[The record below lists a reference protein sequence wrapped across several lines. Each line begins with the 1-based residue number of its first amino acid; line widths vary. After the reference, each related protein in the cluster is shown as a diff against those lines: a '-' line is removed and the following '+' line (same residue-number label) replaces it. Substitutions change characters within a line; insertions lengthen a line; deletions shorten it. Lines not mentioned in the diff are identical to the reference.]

1 MLIKKNKYLKINE
14 FFAVR
19 QYLSTGTGYRYL
31 LYVNFFFQFNVF
43 FLQELEPES
52 EPVKKIPGASL
63 KGTGSTTLEH
73 SSTRCSAGQMCATIL
88 IIAKSL
94 LEEPRALWTLWYEF
108 FSCDRY
114 GTGNNLIQKEE
125 AIPIS
130 FKALQQNR
138 KYGKLQYE
146 KIRNGFFF
154 RKSYKSLFFPAK
166 KLQMLLVPVPF
177 PTKKLRN
184 ITQVPMFL
192 FYKITNHHFIK
203 ENSNY

>member
-1 MLIKKNKYLKINE
+1 M
-14 FFAVR
+14 
-19 QYLSTGTGYRYL
+19 
-31 LYVNFFFQFNVF
+31 
-43 FLQELEPES
+43 
-52 EPVKKIPGASL
+52 KKIPGASL

-166 KLQMLLVPVPF
+166 K
-177 PTKKLRN
+177 
-184 ITQVPMFL
+184 
-192 FYKITNHHFIK
+192 ITNCYWYQYLFQQKSYETLPRYLCFCFTKLQIITL
-203 ENSNY
+203 